1 MGYWVN
7 IIEGAVT
14 IPKANLEEAY
24 KRMCALNDND
34 AIKRGGQWGG
44 EVSSESPR
52 PEGMNYHPARWFSW
66 MDANYPET
74 CSDAQTILSSLGF
87 ELEYGDDESLVI
99 VRYDNKT
106 GQEDLFL
113 EAISDLCTTD
123 SYLVWR
129 GEDGDS
135 WRQEFGNSKMVTK
148 SPVITWV

>member
-1 MGYWVN
+1 MGYYVS
-7 IIEGAVT
+7 ITEGEVT
-14 IPKANLEEAY
+14 IPKENLEEAY

-44 EVSSESPR
+44 ELSSESPR

-113 EAISDLCTTD
+113 EAISDLCTKD

>member
-7 IIEGAVT
+7 IIEGEVT

-34 AIKRGGQWGG
+34 AVKRGGQWGG

-74 CSDAQTILSSLGF
+74 CSDAKAILRELGF
-87 ELEYGDDESLVI
+87 ELEDRDGDLFI
-99 VRYDNKT
+99 FGYDSKV
-106 GQEDLFL
+106 GQEELFL
-113 EAISDLCTTD
+113 DAISDLCTKD
-123 SYLVWR
+123 SFLVWR
-129 GEDGDS
+129 GEDGAM
-135 WRQEFGNSKMVTK
+135 WRQEFGTKEMVVKT
-148 SPVITWV
+148 PVINWV

>member
-66 MDANYPET
+66 MDADYPST
-74 CSDAQTILSSLGF
+74 CADAKAILRELGF
-87 ELEYGDDESLVI
+87 ELEDRDGDLFI
-99 VRYDNKT
+99 FGYDSKI
-106 GQEDLFL
+106 GQEELFL
-113 EAISDLCTTD
+113 DAISDLCTKD
-123 SYLVWR
+123 SFLVWR
-129 GEDGDS
+129 GEDGEM
-135 WRQEFGNSKMVTK
+135 WRQEFGSKEMVVKT
-148 SPVITWV
+148 PVINWV